1 MSPARERGGMERE
14 WGGGGEWWSEE
25 GDRSWESSKSVNGDT
40 ETQHHKQPREQDR
53 VRQRKRGGGLRG
65 GWGGALEMGS
75 QPYSSLHFIYIPGR
89 IDQSDWE
96 QSPGLRRGIKRQNA
110 FAALIPP

>member
-1 MSPARERGGMERE
+1 MN
-14 WGGGGEWWSEE
+14 GE
-25 GDRSWESSKSVNGDT
+25 T

-53 VRQRKRGGGLRG
+53 ERGAEDLGGHT
-65 GWGGALEMGS
+65 LEMGS

>member
-1 MSPARERGGMERE
+1 MN
-14 WGGGGEWWSEE
+14 GE
-25 GDRSWESSKSVNGDT
+25 T
-40 ETQHHKQPREQDR
+40 ETQHHKQHREQDR
-53 VRQRKRGGGLRG
+53 VRQRERGAEDLGGHT
-65 GWGGALEMGS
+65 LEMGS

>member
-1 MSPARERGGMERE
+1 MGRGLREGETETGKKWQVCE
-14 WGGGGEWWSEE
+14 WE
-25 GDRSWESSKSVNGDT
+25 T
-40 ETQHHKQPREQDR
+40 ETQHYKQPESERQDEGERER
-53 VRQRKRGGGLRG
+53 ERKRGGGLRG
-65 GWGGALEMGS
+65 GGGVHTLEMGS

>member
-1 MSPARERGGMERE
+1 MQQVGGKEGATE
-14 WGGGGEWWSEE
+14 TGTAASLNGGE
-25 GDRSWESSKSVNGDT
+25 T
-40 ETQHHKQPREQDR
+40 ETQHGKQCR
-53 VRQRKRGGGLRG
+53 VRQRKRRGDLGGHT
-65 GWGGALEMGS
+65 LEMGS
-75 QPYSSLHFIYIPGR
+75 QPYSSLHFIYILGR

>member
-1 MSPARERGGMERE
+1 MGRQKHNIINR
-14 WGGGGEWWSEE
+14 
-25 GDRSWESSKSVNGDT
+25 T
-40 ETQHHKQPREQDR
+40 EEQDG
-53 VRQRKRGGGLRG
+53 VRQRGEKSGGAVGGGYLEG
-65 GWGGALEMGS
+65 HTLEMGS

-110 FAALIPP
+110 FAALIPL

>member
-1 MSPARERGGMERE
+1 MGRDGGRRGKETGRVKERSNPVNGRPRRHRNRGGGGTREIERERGDI
-14 WGGGGEWWSEE
+14 GG
-25 GDRSWESSKSVNGDT
+25 T
-40 ETQHHKQPREQDR
+40 
-53 VRQRKRGGGLRG
+53 
-65 GWGGALEMGS
+65 LEMGS